1 MTESKKTKKIGDTY
15 LVPALKRGLQI
26 LAMFSG
32 KVRVLTIN
40 DFAERLGVST
50 SSIYRTVITLTE
62 LNYLK
67 KIERNSYELGSM
79 VLSNGF
85 IYLAAREIVQ
95 VAAPYILEL
104 RDESSSSCHLAI
116 REGLHAIYVY
126 RAPSPQKLSVNIP
139 IGSRF
144 PCHTVAAGRSLLTGL
159 KDEQISDLFSGVAL
173 DRSIPPA
180 PTSLPLLRQII
191 AEDRT
196 RGFSLNHSDS
206 ATAIA
211 VPVKNYAGE
220 VVAAVNIS
228 APDTLMGEES
238 VRKSLTTL
246 LIKAAHRISSELG
259 GLD

>member
-1 MTESKKTKKIGDTY
+1 MTESKKITKTNGTY

-26 LAMFSG
+26 LDMFSG
-32 KVRVLTIN
+32 KVRILTIN
-40 DFAERLGVST
+40 DFAERLGVSS
-50 SSIYRTVITLTE
+50 SSIYRTVVTLTE

-79 VLSNGF
+79 VLSSGF

-116 REGLHAIYVY
+116 REGLQAIYLY

-159 KDEQISDLFSGVAL
+159 KDEQITDLFSGVAL
-173 DRSIPPA
+173 DRSLPPS

-191 AEDRT
+191 AEDRK

-246 LIKAAHRISSELG
+246 LIKTANRISSELG